1 MESRIQFL
9 DFLRALAI
17 VFVLLDHLPD
27 YKIPF
32 LGIFSPYFGRF
43 GVGLFIFVS
52 GYLMFLTN
60 RSFHSTHDILEFYKK
75 RARRIFPLYLIALLV
90 FFVLYGLLAPVLAL
104 IPAWISVWII

>member
-60 RSFHSTHDILEFYKK
+60 RSFHSNHDILEFYKK
-75 RARRIFPLYLIALLV
+75 EHSEFSPCISLHCWYFLWCMVYLP
-90 FFVLYGLLAPVLAL
+90 PVLAL
-104 IPAWISVWII
+104 IPVWISVWII